1 MDRRGIGIF
10 DSGLGGLTGAKV
22 IAQLLPREDLIF
34 FGDSGR
40 NPYGGRSKEELCAFS
55 EQNTRFLCS
64 FGVKA
69 ILMACGSTS
78 SNCMEYLR
86 QRFDVPFFG
95 VIDAACAAAAKA
107 TKNGKIGVIATEA
120 AIRSGAYVACLSR
133 LDASLTVIPLA
144 CPSFAAMVEQGH
156 FREDDPVARDA
167 VARELAPLQGS
178 GIDTLLLGCT
188 HYPLLSGLIAAFLG
202 EDITQISA
210 GAEAAHALCAYLR
223 ENGLLTDKQEEGQR
237 RYFTSGDPKTFSD
250 SAQSFLGH
258 PITTERHVI
267 A

>member
-1 MDRRGIGIF
+1 MDRRGRGIF

-22 IAQLLPREDLIF
+22 IAGLLPREDLVF

-40 NPYGGRSKEELCAFS
+40 NPYGGRSREELCAFS
-55 EQNTRFLCS
+55 EHNTRFLCS

-69 ILMACGSTS
+69 ILMACGTTS
-78 SNCMEYLR
+78 SNCLDYLK

-95 VIDAACAAAAKA
+95 VIDAACAAAAGT
-107 TKNGKIGVIATEA
+107 TKNGRIGVIATEA
-120 AIRSGAYVACLSR
+120 AIRSGAYETCLSA
-133 LDASLTVIPLA
+133 LDSSLTVIPLA
-144 CPSFAAMVEQGH
+144 CPGFAAMVEQGH
-156 FREDDPVARDA
+156 FREDDPVAQEA

-202 EDITQISA
+202 EDIMQISA
-210 GAEAAHALCAYLR
+210 GAEAAHALCAYLT
-223 ENGLLTDKQEEGQR
+223 ENDLLTDAQEEGRR
-237 RYFTSGDPKTFSD
+237 RYFTSGDPKVFTD
-250 SAQSFLGH
+250 NARSFLGH

-267 A
+267 E

>member
-22 IAQLLPREDLIF
+22 IAELLPREDLFF
-34 FGDSGR
+34 FGDSLR
-40 NPYGGRSKEELCAFS
+40 NPYGGRSREELCAFS

-69 ILMACGSTS
+69 ILMACGTTS
-78 SNCMEYLR
+78 SNCLDYLR
-86 QRFDVPFFG
+86 RRFDVPFFG
-95 VIDAACAAAAKA
+95 VIDAACAAAAEA
-107 TKNGKIGVIATEA
+107 TKNGRIGVIATEA

-133 LDASLTVIPLA
+133 LDASLTVIPLP
-144 CPSFAAMVEQGH
+144 CPSFAAMVERGH
-156 FREDDPVARDA
+156 FREDDPIAKQA
-167 VARELAPLQGS
+167 VARELSSLRGS

-202 EDITQISA
+202 EDITQVSA
-210 GAEAAHALCAYLR
+210 GAEAARALCAYLR
-223 ENGLLTDKQEEGQR
+223 ENDLLTDAQGEGRR
-237 RYFTSGDPKTFSD
+237 RYFTSGDPKLFAD
-250 SAQSFLGH
+250 SAESFLGR

-267 A
+267 P